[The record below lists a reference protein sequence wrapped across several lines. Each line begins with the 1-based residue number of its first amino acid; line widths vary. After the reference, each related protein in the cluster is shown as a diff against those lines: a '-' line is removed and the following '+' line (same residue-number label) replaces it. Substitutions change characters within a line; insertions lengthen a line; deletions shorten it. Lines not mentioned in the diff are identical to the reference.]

1 MHLQQVRRINH
12 NTGRV
17 SLHWLKIEKGDDG
30 VIKRTYVRK
39 SDLDAAFM
47 ESWRYWMDRK
57 LIVNGR
63 KFDRMN
69 RPKRKEIRAGVENLG
84 LTMRSS
90 RRVCRSRKNYFK
102 LSAARNR
109 FELLDDE
116 LRDVIGTPETLL
128 MIDKRA
134 DSILH
139 SLRAQL
145 VKGVSAKDCFAMAL
159 EEHLEK
165 KHAAVLQA

>member
-1 MHLQQVRRINH
+1 MHLQKVKRINP

-17 SLHWLKIEKGDDG
+17 SLHWLRVEKGDDG
-30 VIKRTYVRK
+30 VIKRKYVRN

-47 ESWRYWMDRK
+47 ESWRHWMDRK

-69 RPKRKEIRAGVENLG
+69 KPRRKEIRAGVESLG

-90 RRVCRSRKNYFK
+90 RRVCRSRKRYFT
-102 LSAARNR
+102 LPAARNR
-109 FELLDDE
+109 FELLDNE

-128 MIDKRA
+128 MIDRRA

-139 SLRAQL
+139 SRRARGK
-145 VKGVSAKDCFAMAL
+145 KGVSASKCFMQAL
-159 EEHLEK
+159 EEYLRGE
-165 KHAAVLQA
+165 L